1 MIFYAPFGL
10 LLRVGR
16 LNVMTVT
23 GRGRE
28 LADMME
34 MLECCVRLDGGG
46 THWGGCKLLLTGANE
61 QEWNGVG

>member
-1 MIFYAPFGL
+1 MGS
-10 LLRVGR
+10 